1 MSFSQ
6 TKPTSIWDILK
17 VCKIEVHWEQRGT
30 HKYNAY
36 VETSPEGPKPSIGWW
51 PLLPKVMEKTPEK
64 KNSKNKIRCENL
76 YKVLHIYINKNKI

>member
-36 VETSPEGPKPSIGWW
+36 VETSPKGPKPSIGWW

-64 KNSKNKIRCENL
+64 KIQKIKL
-76 YKVLHIYINKNKI
+76 DVKTYIKYCIFI